1 MTRQQERDN
10 LDRLIQLRDSEI
22 PEERAQF
29 NRLVGSRPTMRIAIG
44 YYEAEQQGTAQ
55 A

>member
-1 MTRQQERDN
+1 MNRQQERDN

-29 NRLVGSRPTMRIAIG
+29 NRLVGSRPAMRLAIG
-44 YYEAEQQGTAQ
+44 YYEAEQQDSATA
-55 A
+55 